1 MDENNMIILTD
12 SEGKENKFEI
22 LDIIEKDEIE
32 YAVMLPE
39 DSEDEVVIFRIA
51 ILDDESNEASY
62 IEVEEDE
69 IADEIFN
76 EFLKRMEKEEK

>member
-1 MDENNMIILTD
+1 MDEDNMIVLTD
-12 SEGKENKFEI
+12 GDGKENKFEI

-62 IEVEEDE
+62 IEVEDDD
-69 IADEIFN
+69 IADEIFD
-76 EFLKRMEKEEK
+76 EFLKRIENDEK